1 MQTTLGTNGRS
12 SGEPAPVVL
21 ISPAMAIGS
30 RYYRPVVAA
39 FEEAGW
45 DARALTRRGFED
57 PSVTAG
63 RGLDWAYQDEIDDI
77 ADAVAAARRER
88 PDRPVLLLGHS
99 LGAQLAAGYLLTG
112 GRVDGLI
119 TVAGALPY
127 HRHFPY
133 GGLHLVLM
141 GGVIVP
147 TLTAVFG
154 YLPRPAFGGPG
165 ARTLMREWATMARS
179 GRPPFPTA
187 PPIATPSLVVSLD
200 DDPLA
205 PRRAVEAFARD
216 LFAPGTVNRWHYADR
231 EVPAGASND
240 HIRWVR
246 SPERVVSA
254 AVDWWAGNQVPPSPA
269 PTAP

>member
-1 MQTTLGTNGRS
+1 MTD
-12 SGEPAPVVL
+12 APVVL
-21 ISPAMAIGS
+21 ISPAMGIGS

-39 FEEAGW
+39 FEDAGW
-45 DARALTRRGFED
+45 EARALTRRGFED
-57 PSVTAG
+57 PTITAARG
-63 RGLDWAYQDEIDDI
+63 RDWSYRDEIDDI
-77 ADAVAAARRER
+77 AAAVVAARRER

-112 GRVDGLI
+112 GAVDGLI
-119 TVAGALPY
+119 TVAGALPD

-147 TLTAVFG
+147 ALTAVFG
-154 YLPRPAFGGPG
+154 YLPKPAFGGPG
-165 ARTLMREWATMARS
+165 ARTLMREWAAMARN

-187 PPIATPSLVVSLD
+187 PPIGTPSFVVSLEGD
-200 DDPLA
+200 TLA

-216 LFAPGTVNRWHYADR
+216 LFDPEVVTRWDYADR

-254 AVDWWAGNQVPPSPA
+254 AVQWWSGRPRH
-269 PTAP
+269 